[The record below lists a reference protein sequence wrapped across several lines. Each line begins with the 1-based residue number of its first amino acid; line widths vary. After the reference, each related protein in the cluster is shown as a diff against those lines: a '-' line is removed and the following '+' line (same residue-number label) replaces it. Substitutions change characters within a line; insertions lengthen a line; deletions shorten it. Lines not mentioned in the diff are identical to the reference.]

1 MKKCEAGLKGWCKMR
16 LIDAEEIEELFYK
29 QVEYG
34 ATDLVAAFD
43 DALQDAR
50 TVDAAELLRDQWIS
64 VDDRLPEAAETVN
77 KDSQDEFSLSNS
89 VLIFGNNG
97 FAIAMVERD
106 EYHEIFV
113 DMDGNYISEVTKW
126 MPLPEPP
133 EVDKT

>member
-1 MKKCEAGLKGWCKMR
+1 MEKR

-34 ATDLVAAFD
+34 ATDLIDAFD

-50 TVDAAELLRDQWIS
+50 TVDAAEVLRNQWIS
-64 VDDRLPEAAETVN
+64 VKDRMPEAAEIVN

-89 VLIFGNNG
+89 VLTFGNNG

-106 EYHEIFV
+106 ENHEIFV

-133 EVDKT
+133 EVGKP

>member
-1 MKKCEAGLKGWCKMR
+1 MR

-50 TVDAAELLRDQWIS
+50 TVYAAEFLRVQWIS
-64 VDDRLPEAAETVN
+64 VEERLPDKEGKYLVTVYDGITPDVLYFY
-77 KDSQDEFSLSNS
+77 KRYPYCNS
-89 VLIFGNNG
+89 GIRTDRPVWCGYDDYGDF
-97 FAIAMVERD
+97 
-106 EYHEIFV
+106 
-113 DMDGNYISEVTKW
+113 EVKSVTHW

-133 EVDKT
+133 EE